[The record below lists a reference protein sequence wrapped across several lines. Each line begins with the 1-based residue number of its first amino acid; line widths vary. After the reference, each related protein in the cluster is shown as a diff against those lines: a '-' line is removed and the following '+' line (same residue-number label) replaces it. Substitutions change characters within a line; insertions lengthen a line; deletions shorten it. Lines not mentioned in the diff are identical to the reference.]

1 MISLKLSMENT
12 LMETL
17 GIEVVEAAPDQVTL
31 KMPVDKRTQQPM
43 GYLHGGATVAL
54 AESAAS
60 IAGFLN
66 IDPNTHQ
73 VFGIEINANHI
84 KSTRTGSVYGTARP
98 FHIGKRTMV
107 WEIKVTDEDNELISI
122 SRCTVGV
129 VPLKT
134 S

>member
-1 MISLKLSMENT
+1 MDISMKNT

-17 GIEVVEAAPDQVTL
+17 GIEVVEAAPEKVTL
-31 KMPVDKRTQQPM
+31 KMPVDARTHQPM

-66 IDPNTHQ
+66 INPNTHQ

-84 KSTRTGSVYGTARP
+84 KSIQTGYVYGTAKP
-98 FHIGKRTMV
+98 FHIGKRIMV
-107 WEIKVTDEDNELISI
+107 WEIKIADDKNDLISI

-129 VPLKT
+129 VPLNN

>member
-1 MISLKLSMENT
+1 MKLSMENT
-12 LMETL
+12 LMSTL
-17 GIEVVEAAPDQVTL
+17 GIEVVESAPEKVTL
-31 KMPVDKRTQQPM
+31 KMPVDERTHQPM

-60 IAGFLN
+60 IAGYLN
-66 IDPNTHQ
+66 IDPETQ
-73 VFGIEINANHI
+73 QIFGIEINANHI
-84 KSTRTGSVYGTARP
+84 RSVRSGVVFGTAKP

-107 WEIKVTDEDNELISI
+107 WEIKVTDEHNELISI

-129 VPLKT
+129 VPIQN

>member
-1 MISLKLSMENT
+1 MSMKNT

-17 GIEVVEAAPDQVTL
+17 GIEVVIANPEEVTL
-31 KMPVDKRTQQPM
+31 RMPVNQHTHQPM
-43 GYLHGGATVAL
+43 GFLHGGASVAL

-60 IAGFLN
+60 IASFLN
-66 IDPNTHQ
+66 IDPKSQQ

-84 KSTRTGSVYGTARP
+84 KSVRSGYVYGTAKP
-98 FHIGKRTMV
+98 FHIGKTTMV
-107 WEIKVTDEDNELISI
+107 WEISIIDEKEQLISI

-129 VPLKT
+129 VALKN